1 MKSTRLLTKTNS
13 SAKWMARVSGAA
25 TLKAPRRQQLLPPR
39 PSTRFEE
46 NGNRRATCVRCTSG
60 GRNLIALVCP
70 VPPTHVSRIQF
81 LGDRTSTYIVE
92 ESVLDPRAK
101 TLTTFTK
108 NITLNNLM
116 TIEEKCIYSVSEEN
130 PNWTTCQTQAKVTS
144 GLLIGNM
151 VEKFGID
158 RFQNNSA
165 KAKQSIVYVLG
176 KMKEKSATGL
186 AKVAKVAKI
195 AKTAKTATC
204 AGEAA

>member
-1 MKSTRLLTKTNS
+1 MKSTRLLTKTNA
-13 SAKWMARVSGAA
+13 SAKWM
-25 TLKAPRRQQLLPPR
+25 
-39 PSTRFEE
+39 
-46 NGNRRATCVRCTSG
+46 
-60 GRNLIALVCP
+60 
-70 VPPTHVSRIQF
+70 SRF

-116 TIEEKCIYSVSEEN
+116 TVEEKCVYSVSEEN
-130 PNWTTCQTQAKVTS
+130 PNWTTCQTHAKITS

-186 AKVAKVAKI
+186 AKVKATSATGLAKVKKVAKVANI
-195 AKTAKTATC
+195 AKTATC
-204 AGEAA
+204 TPEGEPA

>member
-1 MKSTRLLTKTNS
+1 MPRFGAYSDTFSEPWEEVTTAHWKKYPNPLSSHVLSADTLHRHVDPETGCMKSTRLLTKTNS
-13 SAKWMARVSGAA
+13 SAKWMAR
-25 TLKAPRRQQLLPPR
+25 
-39 PSTRFEE
+39 
-46 NGNRRATCVRCTSG
+46 
-60 GRNLIALVCP
+60 
-70 VPPTHVSRIQF
+70 F